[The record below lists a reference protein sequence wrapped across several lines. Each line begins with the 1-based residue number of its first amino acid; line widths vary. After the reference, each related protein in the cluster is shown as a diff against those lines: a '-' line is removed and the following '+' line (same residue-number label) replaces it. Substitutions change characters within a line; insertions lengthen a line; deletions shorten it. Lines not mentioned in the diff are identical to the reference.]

1 MKLFTK
7 NTFRNLALAVLG
19 AAALSAC
26 GGAGS
31 CASCAVTPAGDVTL
45 SLTAPN
51 QYPAGIAVTAYLTMT
66 NTSQYNATNLYYDVP
81 SATNYTGTTITVANG
96 VNNPCVNIAA
106 GASCTFPA
114 QIAVGS
120 HPGSFTV
127 TATPNGSASQS
138 TVKKIWSSLK
148 TDIGLQ
154 AATLSLTANIGLTA
168 VPVNTNSGANGITF
182 LYSSTIAAS
191 ESGDTLLSVVGVVN
205 SATAGAFNTINLT
218 NASGTKLNF
227 SVLSGNSGNGLTNLA
242 NGSVVSFLLT
252 IPAGATSYQFYAQTM
267 ENGVPVDQGT
277 ILNPITLGISTQGIL
292 VVQPTDF
299 ALSANASY
307 ESQVV
312 TLSNI
317 GNGSVTGLTIP
328 TPSAPLEIV
337 AGSNTCGTSLTPANT
352 TGSSCHFIIKSSAP
366 AGTFGQGNLTISSNN
381 GSAIANYTYA
391 GVDPIA
397 GVSVTSGDNPT
408 ATFMSNTESSSFSS
422 QFTLKNT
429 GNVSES
435 NFTFTVPEYFTL
447 SAGTTGTPCSI
458 SNNVVTTVLANHN
471 DSCTLTLTYTNATV
485 TSSGTANLLVDYS
498 YHGIAAPQSSIGLTY
513 STTQVV
519 GVLQVTS
526 PLPLP
531 YTFNSIVANNVE
543 SQTQVFTIM
552 NTGSGTASNI
562 TNGGLQ
568 GPVASIFTVVDSN
581 PPNEQCGSGK
591 SSLAPGA
598 TCLMTVRFGP
608 TAQQTGL
615 QTKTLN
621 VNYLQYPAATPT
633 STLGIPMQGTLIA
646 PLAANPSISS
656 ITLSPAASGGN
667 GIEESTPFAIESSTT
682 LTAFTLTYKNTG
694 DYTAS
699 GFTVDSSALTGY
711 SVTTNGCNNVTLS
724 INGTCNVV
732 LSLLPN
738 TVGNNNLLLS
748 NLGMSWKDQR
758 SPNTPITG
766 VPSSWSNGQGTAY
779 VNVYAQPSVT
789 AVMSSE
795 SDGTPTITSVKIESD
810 FYIVYT
816 LSGGYNVGNS
826 TYTATAPA
834 GFSPVSGNCV
844 VSSNTPSCYV
854 KITAPSTDS
863 TGNTITVSGDPMP
876 SPTSFNLDVTPLGPV
891 PYAYIAATDSSSNSY
906 IYRCVVGANAM
917 PSNCQRQDNSFAGA
931 GKVYQDVRFREF
943 GASKYLYAVFNG
955 GMRKFNLD
963 SAGII
968 TSYNDTTGFS
978 STAQY
983 QYLNFGLVNGWTV
996 AFVTA
1001 KNDGYDRP
1009 IIAVCYSNDD
1019 PNNFTG
1025 NPSGMSGDA
1034 CKPSFLTPTSLSP
1047 TGIAYINANGAA
1059 SSPNFYIYVNYAGSG
1074 NAAKGKRYV
1083 FSTTGNDKVNTD
1095 TNYVD
1100 SNLNSSYPLLF
1111 DHYAQNAYSGG
1122 NNTIS
1127 TATQCKVNET
1137 TWVFDNCT
1145 NNPTLDSAD
1154 PTNYAKMAG
1163 RVVLSSGSNYV
1174 YYSMKTGN
1182 TLYVCPING
1191 DNGTYS
1197 TNCTPTT
1204 AAIWGEDVIN
1214 TVYGIDFAAY

>member
-26 GGAGS
+26 GGSGS
-31 CASCAVTPAGDVTL
+31 CVGCTPVTPAGDVTL
-45 SLTAPN
+45 TLTAPN

-81 SATNYTGTTITVANG
+81 NATNYTGTTITVANG

-127 TATPNGSASQS
+127 TATPNGISGQS

-148 TDIGLQ
+148 ADLGLQ

-168 VPVNTNSGANGITF
+168 VSVNPNSGANGITF

-242 NGSVVSFLLT
+242 NGSVVSFLLR
-252 IPAGATSYQFYAQTM
+252 IPAGATSYQFYGQTM

-277 ILNPITLGISTQGIL
+277 ILNPIILGSSTQGIL

-317 GNGSVTGLTIP
+317 GNGSVTGLAIP
-328 TPSAPLEIV
+328 TPSSPLEIV
-337 AGSNTCGTSLTPANT
+337 AGSNTCGTSLTAANT
-352 TGSSCHFIIKSSAP
+352 AGSSCSFVVKSNAP
-366 AGTFGQGNLTISSNN
+366 AGTSGQGNLTISSAN
-381 GSAIANYTYA
+381 GSAITNYTYA

-408 ATFMSNTESSSFSS
+408 ATFISNTESSSFAS

-435 NFTFTVPEYFTL
+435 NFTFTVPQYFTL
-447 SAGTTGTPCSI
+447 SAGTTGIPCSI

-485 TSSGTANLLVDYS
+485 TSSATANLLVDYS
-498 YHGIAAPQSSIGLTY
+498 YHDIAAPQSSIGLSYQTVQA
-513 STTQVV
+513 S
-519 GVLQVTS
+519 GLLQVTS

-568 GPVASIFTVVDSN
+568 GPVASIFTVVASN

-608 TAQQTGL
+608 TAQKTGL

-633 STLGIPMQGTLIA
+633 SILGIPMQGTLIA

-699 GFTVDSSALTGY
+699 GFTVESSALTGY
-711 SVTTNGCNNVTLS
+711 SVTTNGCNNVTLN

-748 NLGMSWKDQR
+748 NLMMSWSDQR
-758 SPNTPITG
+758 SPNIPITG
-766 VPSSWSNGQGTAY
+766 VPSSWNSGQGTVY
-779 VNVYAQPSVT
+779 VNIYTPASVT
-789 AVMSSE
+789 AIMSYE
-795 SDGTPTITSVKIESD
+795 SSGINPISSVKVESA
-810 FYIVYT
+810 FYVVYK
-816 LSGGYNVGNS
+816 LIGGYNVAAMSYGVDLANAQGGTPKMAVVGIPTCSLSSQQVTCFIQLNAGGVAESQVIGYTTTGSVTPSPATSGSFDVLGAGANLLITPYTTNDFGDVVKDNIESSIRIFKVENIGTLVATGLEFYDTPDKYDMYVLELSAPVGTPTPLCDVSYHANPLQRPSLQANEFCYYAYKFGPAAPNVPLGTELNNSVVAYYSALIPKTAQESMIGNVTAAPTKLVIFGS
-826 TYTATAPA
+826 TLTYDGKLDGFTGADAKCNADTNKPA
-834 GFSPVSGNCV
+834 GTYKALLAGN
-844 VSSNTPSCYV
+844 N
-854 KITAPSTDS
+854 A
-863 TGNTITVSGDPMP
+863 TV
-876 SPTSFNLDVTPLGPV
+876 
-891 PYAYIAATDSSSNSY
+891 
-906 IYRCVVGANAM
+906 
-917 PSNCQRQDNSFAGA
+917 A
-931 GKVYQDVRFREF
+931 GKTYYRTD
-943 GASKYLYAVFNG
+943 K
-955 GMRKFNLD
+955 
-963 SAGII
+963 
-968 TSYNDTTGFS
+968 
-978 STAQY
+978 ST
-983 QYLNFGLVNGWTV
+983 
-996 AFVTA
+996 
-1001 KNDGYDRP
+1001 
-1009 IIAVCYSNDD
+1009 IIAVATGGDLVGFNPLVNSILPNIGTFPAAWTGISNGIT
-1019 PNNFTG
+1019 PAQNCENWG
-1025 NPSGMSGDA
+1025 EGVSNGDA
-1034 CKPSFLTPTSLSP
+1034 GGMDLATNQW
-1047 TGIAYINANGAA
+1047 ANAE
-1059 SSPNFYIYVNYAGSG
+1059 PAGCDQF
-1074 NAAKGKRYV
+1074 RY
-1083 FSTTGNDKVNTD
+1083 
-1095 TNYVD
+1095 
-1100 SNLNSSYPLLF
+1100 
-1111 DHYAQNAYSGG
+1111 
-1122 NNTIS
+1122 
-1127 TATQCKVNET
+1127 
-1137 TWVFDNCT
+1137 
-1145 NNPTLDSAD
+1145 
-1154 PTNYAKMAG
+1154 
-1163 RVVLSSGSNYV
+1163 
-1174 YYSMKTGN
+1174 
-1182 TLYVCPING
+1182 LYCVQQ
-1191 DNGTYS
+1191 
-1197 TNCTPTT
+1197 
-1204 AAIWGEDVIN
+1204 
-1214 TVYGIDFAAY
+1214 